1 MERFI
6 AMYQLLDQKAEDYD
20 HVISTDVKDVIFQ
33 NNPFEYLEDI
43 YDDYTG
49 EYIKICASSE
59 NIIYKNEDW
68 GNNNL
73 KVSYPHLYE
82 RFKNSEI
89 FNAGVIGGET
99 YFIKDLFLNIYHL
112 SLIGGDRQPD
122 QAAYNILI
130 HSSPYDDIVH
140 STDIWCAQLGTSLA
154 DNIIEKYKDRTI
166 DEHPPKIQDNGDVV
180 FIQEVFSTNPTVFRA
195 THGNSNRKIT
205 LTARLFFHPEVAPL
219 QHMEDNLSSAREGFE
234 AVFDLCFTQVFMNA
248 LTGKLELATFATMID
263 AALDSTIAP
272 VAPQPLD
279 SVPVEMTI
287 S

>member
-1 MERFI
+1 MKNLIIGSICNYQPKDVACWINSIRMNVPDVDVAIIDFGTPKETIQFLIDKGVAIYSAELNGRHIVVERFI

-180 FIQEVFSTNPTVFRA
+180 FIQEVFSTNPTVFPIVHQWDRVSGLKEKIIEKF
-195 THGNSNRKIT
+195 GNI
-205 LTARLFFHPEVAPL
+205 
-219 QHMEDNLSSAREGFE
+219 
-234 AVFDLCFTQVFMNA
+234 
-248 LTGKLELATFATMID
+248 
-263 AALDSTIAP
+263 
-272 VAPQPLD
+272 
-279 SVPVEMTI
+279 
-287 S
+287 